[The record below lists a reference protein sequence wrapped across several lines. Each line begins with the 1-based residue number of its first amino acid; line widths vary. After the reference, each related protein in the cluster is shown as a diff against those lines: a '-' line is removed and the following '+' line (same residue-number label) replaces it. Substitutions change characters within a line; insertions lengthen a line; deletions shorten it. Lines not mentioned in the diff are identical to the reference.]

1 MKISKSG
8 LILTVVLAYS
18 VSSAASE
25 APFSGTWKLNLG
37 KSQITGTTVTVEKN
51 PSGTYHFDSEG
62 FAYDF
67 DLNSKEYPTPDGGT
81 TAWKKL
87 NDTTWEAT
95 NRMKS
100 TVIGSYW
107 LSLKG
112 NTLVS
117 VMKVTKP
124 DGGEAEQKSTWVR
137 VSGGPGF
144 LGKWKSTEVK
154 GVPTTL
160 QLSTDGSNMAMVF
173 PEFKSSCK
181 GTFDGKDYVLNVAG
195 VDSKETCTFE
205 RINAN
210 SFRMI
215 TKLNGKPIYTDVF
228 TVSPDSKVLTDEG
241 NAVSVN
247 EPTRAVYERE

>member
-8 LILTVVLAYS
+8 LILTVVLAYA

-25 APFSGTWKLNLG
+25 APFSGNWKLNLG
-37 KSQITGTTVTVEKN
+37 KSKLAGTTASLEKN

-67 DLNSKEYPTPDGGT
+67 DLTGKEYPTPDGGT
-81 TAWKKL
+81 TAWRKV

-95 NRMKS
+95 NRMNG
-100 TVIGSYW
+100 TVVGFYH
-107 LSLKG
+107 LSVKG
-112 NTLVS
+112 NTLLV

-124 DGGEAEQKSTWVR
+124 DGSEGEQTSTWIR
-137 VSGGPGF
+137 VSGGPGI

-160 QLSTDGSNMAMVF
+160 QLSTDGSSVALVF

-181 GTFDGKDYVLNVAG
+181 GTFDGKDYVVNVAG

-205 RINAN
+205 QVNAN

-215 TKLNGKPIYTDVF
+215 TKLNSKPISTDVF
-228 TVSPDSKVLTDEG
+228 TVSPDGKVLTDES

-247 EPTRAVYERE
+247 EPTKAVYERE

>member
-8 LILTVVLAYS
+8 LILTLVLAYAIS
-18 VSSAASE
+18 LAASE
-25 APFSGTWKLNLG
+25 APFSGNWKLNLG
-37 KSQITGTTVTVEKN
+37 KSKLAGATVSLEKN

-67 DLNSKEYPTPDGGT
+67 DLTGKEYPTPDGGT
-81 TAWKKL
+81 TEWKKV

-95 NRMKS
+95 NRMNG
-100 TVIGSYW
+100 TVVGSYR

-112 NTLVS
+112 NTLVA

-124 DGGEAEQKSTWVR
+124 DGSEVEQTTTATR
-137 VSGGPGF
+137 ISGGPGF

-160 QLSTDGSNMAMVF
+160 QLSTEGSNVALVF
-173 PEFKSSCK
+173 PEFKASCK
-181 GTFDGKDYVLNVAG
+181 GTFDGKDYVWNVAG

-205 RINAN
+205 QVNAN
-210 SFRMI
+210 SFRVI
-215 TKLNGKPIYTDVF
+215 TKLNGKPISTDVY
-228 TVSPDSKVLTDEG
+228 TVSPDGKVLTDEG

-247 EPTRAVYERE
+247 EPTTSVFERE